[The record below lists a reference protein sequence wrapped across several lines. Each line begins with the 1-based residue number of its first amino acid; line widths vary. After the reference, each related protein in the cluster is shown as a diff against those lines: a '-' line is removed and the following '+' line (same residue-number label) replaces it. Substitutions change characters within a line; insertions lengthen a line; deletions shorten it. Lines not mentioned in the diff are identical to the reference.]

1 MADKYNIIKSFTRST
16 RGFFLIKDDFWFPR
30 AIHELFYER
39 FKIFMSL
46 ASLEANFFKLDFIF
60 KIIKSEHVKEVQ
72 GKAAALKKDTWKS

>member
-1 MADKYNIIKSFTRST
+1 
-16 RGFFLIKDDFWFPR
+16 
-30 AIHELFYER
+30 
-39 FKIFMSL
+39 MSL